1 MIPDSWTICRFEDI
15 ATYKTGRTP
24 ARANPA
30 YWQEGGANV
39 PWVTISDM
47 NDFCLITKTKETVTP
62 EAFDSVF
69 HGQIVPAGTLLMS
82 FKLTIGRIA
91 TLGIDACH
99 NEAIISITPK
109 SGIHPRY
116 LGYFLSQIDYA
127 ALQDRHI
134 KGNTLNREKINR
146 IEIFVPPF
154 EEQSSI
160 ADTLDLVRR
169 AIGNQDNT
177 LIVACNLKRAT
188 TRKLFTHG
196 LRDESQKE
204 TEIGTLPE
212 NWRPAPFDALFD
224 IVQGFS
230 LKRNLSENG
239 QGVPFLRTSNVY
251 WGRLELNTMSHM
263 VIDPGSI
270 GDRDLQEGDL
280 LVCEGGEIG
289 RAAVWEGSG
298 ANTTFQNH
306 LHRLRPL
313 DPGRIVPKFA
323 MFWLEEGFL
332 HRGVY
337 EGAGN
342 RTTIPNLSRARLG
355 DLSMPVPNLDEQ
367 CEIVTI
373 LDAIDRKIDLHRRKR
388 AVLDDLFKALLHKL
402 MTGKIRVSD
411 LNLSALQSNRNS
423 MGKSDEINRR

>member
-1 MIPDSWTICRFEDI
+1 MIPDSWATCRFEDI

-30 YWQEGGANV
+30 YWQEGSANV

-47 NDFCLITKTKETVTP
+47 NDFCLITKTKEAVTP

-109 SGIHPRY
+109 SRIDPRY
-116 LGYFLSQIDYA
+116 LGYFLSQVDYTI
-127 ALQDRHI
+127 LQDRQI
-134 KGNTLNREKINR
+134 KGHTLNRQKINR

-154 EEQSSI
+154 DQQSSI

-169 AIGNQDNT
+169 AIADQDKA
-177 LIVACNLKRAT
+177 LVVVSNLKRT
-188 TRKLFTHG
+188 VMRKLFTHG
-196 LRDESQKE
+196 LSGQGQKE

-212 NWRPAPFDALFD
+212 SWTSSPFGTLFN

-251 WGRLELNTMSHM
+251 WGRIELNTLSRMR
-263 VIDPGSI
+263 IDPASI
-270 GDRDLQEGDL
+270 RDRDLKEGDL

-289 RAAVWEGSG
+289 RAAVWEGKG

-313 DPGRIVPKFA
+313 DPGRIIPKFA

-332 HRGVY
+332 HRGIY

-355 DLSMPVPNLDEQ
+355 ELSMPVPDLDEQ
-367 CEIVTI
+367 REIVAI
-373 LDAIDRKIDLHRRKR
+373 LDAIDRKIDLHRKKR
-388 AVLDDLFKALLHKL
+388 TALDDLFKALLHKL
-402 MTGKIRVSD
+402 MTGEIRVSELD
-411 LNLSALQSNRNS
+411 LSALQSSRNS
-423 MGKSDEINRR
+423 TQKLDGINGR

>member
-1 MIPDSWTICRFEDI
+1 M
-15 ATYKTGRTP
+15 
-24 ARANPA
+24 
-30 YWQEGGANV
+30 QE
-39 PWVTISDM
+39 
-47 NDFCLITKTKETVTP
+47 
-62 EAFDSVF
+62 
-69 HGQIVPAGTLLMS
+69 
-82 FKLTIGRIA
+82 
-91 TLGIDACH
+91 
-99 NEAIISITPK
+99 
-109 SGIHPRY
+109 
-116 LGYFLSQIDYA
+116 
-127 ALQDRHI
+127 
-134 KGNTLNREKINR
+134 
-146 IEIFVPPF
+146 
-154 EEQSSI
+154 
-160 ADTLDLVRR
+160 
-169 AIGNQDNT
+169 
-177 LIVACNLKRAT
+177 
-188 TRKLFTHG
+188 LFTRG
-196 LRDESQKE
+196 LRGEAQKD

-212 NWRPAPFDALFD
+212 NWKPTPFSALFD

-251 WGRLELNTMSHM
+251 WGRIESDTMSHM
-263 VIDPGSI
+263 RIDPGSI

-289 RAAVWEGSG
+289 RAAVWEGKG

-332 HRGVY
+332 HRGIY

-355 DLSMPVPNLDEQ
+355 ELSMPVPNLDEQ
-367 CEIVTI
+367 REIVTI

-402 MTGKIRVSD
+402 MTGEIRVGD
-411 LNLSALQSNRNS
+411 LDLSALQSSRNS
-423 MGKSDEINRR
+423 TRKPDGINGE

>member
-1 MIPDSWTICRFEDI
+1 MIPDSWEICRFEDI

-24 ARANPA
+24 ARANPV
-30 YWQEGGANV
+30 YWREDSANV

-47 NDFCLITKTKETVTP
+47 NDFCLITKTKETVAP

-109 SGIHPRY
+109 NGINPRY
-116 LGYFLSQIDYA
+116 LGYFLSQIDYT
-127 ALQDRHI
+127 ALQDRQI
-134 KGNTLNREKINR
+134 KGNTLNREKIDR

-160 ADTLDLVRR
+160 ADTLDLVRH
-169 AIGNQDNT
+169 AIGNQDNV
-177 LIVACNLKRAT
+177 LIVTCNLKRAM

-204 TEIGTLPE
+204 TEIGTLPK
-212 NWRPAPFDALFD
+212 NWKPTPFSALFD

-239 QGVPFLRTSNVY
+239 QGIPFLRTSNVY

-263 VIDPGSI
+263 RIDPRSI

-289 RAAVWEGSG
+289 RAAVWEGKR

-355 DLSMPVPNLDEQ
+355 ELSMPVPNLDEQ
-367 CEIVTI
+367 REIVTI

-388 AVLDDLFKALLHKL
+388 AMLDDLFKALLHKL
-402 MTGKIRVSD
+402 MTGEIRVD
-411 LNLSALQSNRNS
+411 NLKRSSPFV
-423 MGKSDEINRR
+423 G